1 MLAGE
6 CVKYKRKHRCHGGD
20 FDGDSR
26 RTASLASR
34 VGDNGGSRGGVSG
47 IAALPSILGTPTGGW
62 GNTKAEWDEA
72 ATSYDWAS
80 LSPNQLASLKETNR
94 NPNDLNPYVHTQTN
108 KLLADARRAGFN
120 LIISETARSPDRQRY
135 LYAQGR
141 ADDPNSKVWDSQNI
155 VTWTLDSNHI
165 PGSSGGQALD
175 LFVDGTEEEKK
186 AGYQWIQDNA
196 EGYGFGLGPA
206 GDLGHIEMKD
216 VPSPARRRR
225 TTP

>member
-1 MLAGE
+1 M
-6 CVKYKRKHRCHGGD
+6 
-20 FDGDSR
+20 
-26 RTASLASR
+26 
-34 VGDNGGSRGGVSG
+34 GDNGDSRGGVRG
-47 IAALPSILGTPTGGW
+47 VAALPSILDTPTGGW

-72 ATSYDWAS
+72 ASSYDWAS

-141 ADDPNSKVWDSQNI
+141 ADDPDSKVWDSQNI
-155 VTWTLDSNHI
+155 VTQTLDSNHI

-175 LFVDGTEEEKK
+175 LWWDAPTGSNLTDEEKF

-196 EGYGFGLGPA
+196 GRYGFGVLGDWDA
-206 GDLGHIEMKD
+206 GHIEMKD